1 MQEQA
6 QQNMMNDLFNST
18 GTSDN
23 SLESNPDDKQDTLNQ
38 ENQSNNEE

>member
-6 QQNMMNDLFNST
+6 QQNMINDLFSSP

-23 SLESNPDDKQDTLNQ
+23 SLESNPDDKQDTSNQ

>member
-23 SLESNPDDKQDTLNQ
+23 SLESNPNEEDTSNQ